1 MYCLNNQIS
10 LLIQVAITNE
20 NHYLVYQCIGTGGS
34 DCALSIDWLIK
45 TNTTLWARSPRL
57 VQATK
62 NFQIDI
68 VQMGSSTYWMIK
80 RKEKINS
87 YAGYV
92 LKNPK
97 NAYYCLHV

>member
-34 DCALSIDWLIK
+34 DCALSIDWSKL
-45 TNTTLWARSPRL
+45 TLHCELDLQGL

>member
-45 TNTTLWARSPRL
+45 TNTTLWARSPR
-57 VQATK
+57 TC
-62 NFQIDI
+62 
-68 VQMGSSTYWMIK
+68 
-80 RKEKINS
+80 
-87 YAGYV
+87 AGYQK
-92 LKNPK
+92 LPNRYRT
-97 NAYYCLHV
+97 NGLLNLLND